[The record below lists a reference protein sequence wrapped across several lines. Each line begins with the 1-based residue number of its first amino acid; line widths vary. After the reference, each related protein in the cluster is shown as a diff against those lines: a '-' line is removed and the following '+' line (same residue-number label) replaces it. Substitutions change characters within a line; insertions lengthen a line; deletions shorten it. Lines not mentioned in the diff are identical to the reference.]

1 MQVSRQCVFTVFLS
15 SIIGHEMSRM
25 RLVMNDEEVF
35 SAGIDGSM
43 RKAPTEPNR

>member
-1 MQVSRQCVFTVFLS
+1 
-15 SIIGHEMSRM
+15 MSRM
-25 RLVMNDEEVF
+25 RLAMNDEEVF